1 LSRLNTFVAEVTGR
15 LKSYRIQDDN
25 LWYSFVDRELEVT
38 RILDPRVG
46 VVAGGLITVLYG
58 PKGCGKT
65 SLFKALRYALEGVE
79 SDIDIVIVSSEVEA
93 WRAEKLQAPRTLSNV
108 LREVEGC

>member
-1 LSRLNTFVAEVTGR
+1 MSRLNTFVAEVTGR

-46 VVAGGLITVLYG
+46 GLSSTTRIST
-58 PKGCGKT
+58 C
-65 SLFKALRYALEGVE
+65 LR
-79 SDIDIVIVSSEVEA
+79 
-93 WRAEKLQAPRTLSNV
+93 
-108 LREVEGC
+108 